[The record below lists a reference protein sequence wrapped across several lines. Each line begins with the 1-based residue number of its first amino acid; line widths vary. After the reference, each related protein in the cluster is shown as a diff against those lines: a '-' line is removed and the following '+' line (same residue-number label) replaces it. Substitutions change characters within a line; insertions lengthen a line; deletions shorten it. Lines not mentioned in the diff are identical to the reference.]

1 MIRAEFFVDAEGR
14 LLGFSITGHAG
25 MAEAGSDILCAAVS
39 SAAYMTANTVLEV
52 LHVTPVSLR
61 VEEGDMLFRIA
72 ERDEKPCR
80 TVLSGFKLHLLGL
93 EEQYSDYLRV
103 RYTEV

>member
-1 MIRAEFFVDAEGR
+1 MIRAEFFADAEGR

-52 LHVTPVSLR
+52 LHITPVTLR
-61 VEEGDMLFRIA
+61 VDDGDMLFRVA
-72 ERDEKPCR
+72 ERDEKACKD
-80 TVLSGFKLHLLGL
+80 LFSGFKLHLLGL
-93 EEQYSDYLRV
+93 EEQYPEYLRV